1 MLVVNEAG
9 LEKLRSAALPLAEVG
24 ALALAG
30 SDPVLMLAGPIP
42 ATEAALARAGLA
54 LGGIDLYEVNE
65 AFACVPLLA
74 WEKAL
79 GGDPEKLNVN
89 VNGGACALGHLLG
102 GTGAKLMTTLAHELQ
117 RSGERFGL
125 QAMRT
130 HNTYLRGGDAANG
143 GTRRPSSVADC

>member
-1 MLVVNEAG
+1 VLVVNEAG
-9 LEKLRSAALPLAEVG
+9 LEKLRSAALPLAEVR

-65 AFACVPLLA
+65 AFACVPLA

-125 QAMRT
+125 QATHMR
-130 HNTYLRGGDAANG
+130 NTYVSARGGRG
-143 GTRRPSSVADC
+143 ERRNATTIERC

>member
-9 LEKLRSAALPLAEVG
+9 LEKLGSAALPLAEVQ

-65 AFACVPLLA
+65 AFACVPLA

-79 GGDPEKLNVN
+79 GGDPEKLN

-125 QAMRT
+125 QAMR
-130 HNTYLRGGDAANG
+130 NTYLRGGDAANG
-143 GTRRPSSVADC
+143 GTRRPSSSVADC